1 MSSVSTIADSCSRGN
16 SIVFVADKQTCR
28 SKLCTSSLSF
38 KPKFRSLGLEAEL
51 SSSGLVSMCSGC
63 LRGRFG
69 SERCFHSGDGV
80 GRHSA
85 IGIGCRDARQRH
97 ICASS
102 EQLGGMAVEES
113 VCDESMDRFVE
124 VVHKLADAARVI
136 TLKYFRSKFQIID
149 KADLSPVTI
158 ADRSAELAMRELL
171 AEHCPSHS
179 IYGEEWGL
187 TEPEGGSD
195 YVWVLD
201 PIDGTKSF
209 ITGKPV
215 FGTLIA
221 LMHKGVPVLGVIDQP
236 VLQERW
242 LGIQGRVTTLNGV
255 EIQTRATALL
265 KDSYLYTTS
274 PHLFAGDAEKAFIR
288 VRNEVK
294 VPLYGCD
301 CYAYGLLAAGHVD
314 LVVESGLKPYD
325 YLALVPVVE
334 GAGGVITNWSGQ
346 KLRWLPEVGEVGIEV
361 IAAGNASVHEAAL
374 QSLAWKEKTTRAKI

>member
-1 MSSVSTIADSCSRGN
+1 MSSEQLAASRG
-16 SIVFVADKQTCR
+16 
-28 SKLCTSSLSF
+28 
-38 KPKFRSLGLEAEL
+38 
-51 SSSGLVSMCSGC
+51 
-63 LRGRFG
+63 
-69 SERCFHSGDGV
+69 
-80 GRHSA
+80 
-85 IGIGCRDARQRH
+85 QRH
-97 ICASS
+97 TCASS
-102 EQLGGMAVEES
+102 ERSTGMAVEETVS
-113 VCDESMDRFVE
+113 DEAMDQFVE
-124 VVHKLADAARVI
+124 VVHKLADTARAI
-136 TLKYFRSKFQIID
+136 TLKYFRSKFQIIE

-171 AEHCPSHS
+171 GELCPSHS

-187 TEPEGGSD
+187 TTPVERSD

-221 LMHKGVPVLGVIDQP
+221 LMHKGIPVLGVIDQP

-242 LGIQGRVTTLNGV
+242 LGIQGRATTLNGV
-255 EIQTRATALL
+255 EIQTRDTALL

-274 PHLFAGDAEKAFIR
+274 PHLFSGDAEEAFIR

-294 VPLYGCD
+294 IPLYGCD

-334 GAGGVITNWSGQ
+334 GAGGVITNWDGQ
-346 KLRWLPEVGEVGIEV
+346 KLRWLPEIGEVGIEV
-361 IAAGNASVHEAAL
+361 IAAGNASIHEAAL
-374 QSLAWKEKTTRAKI
+374 LSLAWKGQNTTI

>member
-1 MSSVSTIADSCSRGN
+1 MPSIQFKHPIKVSCSG
-16 SIVFVADKQTCR
+16 V
-28 SKLCTSSLSF
+28 
-38 KPKFRSLGLEAEL
+38 EATL
-51 SSSGLVSMCSGC
+51 SSSRSISSCPASWTADSSAGRRNFAVVS
-63 LRGRFG
+63 
-69 SERCFHSGDGV
+69 
-80 GRHSA
+80 
-85 IGIGCRDARQRH
+85 RQRYFR
-97 ICASS
+97 ASRAT
-102 EQLGGMAVEES
+102 GMAVEEAIS
-113 VCDESMDRFVE
+113 DDSMAQFVD
-124 VVHKLADAARVI
+124 VAHKLADAARVI
-136 TLKYFRSKFQIID
+136 TLKYFRAKFQIID
-149 KADLSPVTI
+149 KSDSSPVTI

-171 AEHCPSHS
+171 AEQCPSHS

-187 TEPEGGSD
+187 TIPEGGSD

-221 LMHKGVPVLGVIDQP
+221 LLYNGVPVLGVIDQP

-242 LGIQGRVTTLNGV
+242 LGIQGKVTTLNGV
-255 EIQTRATALL
+255 EIQTRLTASL

-274 PHLFAGDAEKAFIR
+274 PHLFAGDAEAAFIR

-334 GAGGVITNWSGQ
+334 GAGGVITNWNGE
-346 KLRWLPEVGEVGIEV
+346 KLRWLPEMGEVGIEI
-361 IAAGNASVHEAAL
+361 IAAGNASVHGAAL
-374 QSLAWKEKTTRAKI
+374 QALAGNGPSTTS